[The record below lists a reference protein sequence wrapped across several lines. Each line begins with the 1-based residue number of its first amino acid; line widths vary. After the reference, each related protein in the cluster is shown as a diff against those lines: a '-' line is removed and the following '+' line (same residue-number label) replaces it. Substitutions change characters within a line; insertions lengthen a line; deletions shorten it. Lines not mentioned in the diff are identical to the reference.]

1 LNTNGKQ
8 YIGSA
13 KDLYLRLNE
22 HLSLAEHKKKSN
34 SALQSAIF
42 KYHAPQEKTLA
53 FVYINIFLAE
63 HENKQ
68 TSHKLLTDLETIYIL
83 RSMKIRVYEF
93 IQFYENCN

>member
-34 SALQSAIF
+34 SALQSAIL
-42 KYHAPQEKTLA
+42 KYHAPQEEKYS
-53 FVYINIFLAE
+53 YIQKLKFFLAE
-63 HENKQ
+63 HDNNTK
-68 TSHKLLTDLETIYIL
+68 K
-83 RSMKIRVYEF
+83 F
-93 IQFYENCN
+93 IS